1 MVNRSTI
8 ALSPNSPAKYFELTD
23 EVLEKME
30 QTVCNTCLKKLK
42 DYKLINF
49 IVFEDSSVMW
59 WHSFCKAQFKGNQKK
74 KVRGAYKTPIKRKK

>member
-42 DYKLINF
+42 DYQLINF
-49 IVFEDSSVMW
+49 IVFADGTAMW
-59 WHSFCKAQFKGNQKK
+59 WHSHCKANFKYKRKQ
-74 KVRGAYKTPIKRKK
+74 VRGSYQTPIKRKK